1 MIFQL
6 PGVARFA
13 PVNRS
18 SRMIGQGLN
27 WIAKALLVLASFLAF
42 LLSFVVVADVIGR
55 VAFNSPL
62 KGTPELV
69 SSSIVIICYL
79 QAVYAIISGGMMHVD
94 ALTVHMPA
102 RVQGILGALACA
114 LGVMLFGIIFWGSI
128 DGFLHSWESG
138 EYEGEGALRVPMW
151 PVRLAVLVGSGLA
164 VLAYILMAAR
174 QMGAARRNEILVTGT
189 SH

>member
-1 MIFQL
+1 
-6 PGVARFA
+6 
-13 PVNRS
+13 
-18 SRMIGQGLN
+18 MIGRGLY
-27 WIAKALLVLASFLAF
+27 WISKALLVLASFLAF
-42 LLSFVVVADVIGR
+42 MLTFVVVADVMGR
-55 VAFNSPL
+55 VLFNSPL

-79 QAVYAIISGGMMHVD
+79 QAVYAILSGGMMHVD
-94 ALTVHMPA
+94 AIAVHMPA
-102 RVQGILGALACA
+102 RVQSVLGALACM
-114 LGVMLFGIIFWGSI
+114 LGVLLFGIIFWGSI
-128 DGFLHSWESG
+128 EGFMHALESG

-174 QMGAARRNEILVTGT
+174 QVGAARRNEALAIGA

>member
-1 MIFQL
+1 
-6 PGVARFA
+6 
-13 PVNRS
+13 
-18 SRMIGQGLN
+18 MIGRGLD
-27 WIAKALLVLASFLAF
+27 WISKALLVLASVLAF
-42 LLSFVVVADVIGR
+42 LLCFVVGGDVIGR

-79 QAVYAIISGGMMHVD
+79 QAVYAILSNGMMHVD
-94 ALTVHMPA
+94 ALTVHFPP
-102 RVQGILGALACA
+102 RVQAALNIISCL
-114 LGVMLFGIIFWGSI
+114 LGVVLFALIFWGSI
-128 DGFLHSWESG
+128 DGFAHAFESG

-164 VLAYILMAAR
+164 VLAYLLLAAR
-174 QMGAARRNEILVTGT
+174 QIGAARYQEVLLTGT

>member
-1 MIFQL
+1 MID
-6 PGVARFA
+6 
-13 PVNRS
+13 
-18 SRMIGQGLN
+18 QGLY

-55 VAFNSPL
+55 VAFNTPL
-62 KGTPELV
+62 QGTPELV

-79 QAVYAIISGGMMHVD
+79 QAVYAILSGGMMHVD
-94 ALTVHMPA
+94 AITRRMPA
-102 RVQGILGALACA
+102 RIQGVLGALACV
-114 LGVMLFGIIFWGSI
+114 LGIFLFSIIFWGSI
-128 DGFLHSWESG
+128 DGFIHALESG

-174 QMGAARRNEILVTGT
+174 QVGAARRNEALAIGA

>member
-1 MIFQL
+1 MID
-6 PGVARFA
+6 R
-13 PVNRS
+13 
-18 SRMIGQGLN
+18 GLY

-42 LLSFVVVADVIGR
+42 LLSFVVVTDVIGR
-55 VAFNSPL
+55 VAFSSPL
-62 KGTPELV
+62 QGTPELV

-79 QAVYAIISGGMMHVD
+79 QAVYAILSGGMMNVD
-94 ALTVHMPA
+94 AITRRMPA
-102 RVQGILGALACA
+102 RIQGVLGALACI
-114 LGVMLFGIIFWGSI
+114 LGIVLFGIIFWGSI
-128 DGFLHSWESG
+128 EGFTHALNSG

-174 QMGAARRNEILVTGT
+174 QVGAARRNEALAIGA

>member
-1 MIFQL
+1 MID
-6 PGVARFA
+6 
-13 PVNRS
+13 
-18 SRMIGQGLN
+18 QGLY

-42 LLSFVVVADVIGR
+42 LLSFVVVTDVIGR

-62 KGTPELV
+62 QGTPELV

-79 QAVYAIISGGMMHVD
+79 QAVYAILSGGMMHVD
-94 ALTVHMPA
+94 AITVHMPP
-102 RVQGILGALACA
+102 RVQSVLGALACV
-114 LGVMLFGIIFWGSI
+114 LGGLLFGIIFWGSI
-128 DGFLHSWESG
+128 DGFIHALESG
-138 EYEGEGALRVPMW
+138 EYEGEGALRVPVW

-174 QMGAARRNEILVTGT
+174 QVGAARRNEALAIGA

>member
-1 MIFQL
+1 
-6 PGVARFA
+6 
-13 PVNRS
+13 
-18 SRMIGQGLN
+18 MIGRGLY
-27 WIAKALLVLASFLAF
+27 WISKALLVLASFLAF
-42 LLSFVVVADVIGR
+42 LLTFVVVADVAGR
-55 VAFNSPL
+55 VMFNSPL

-79 QAVYAIISGGMMHVD
+79 QAVYAILSGGMMHVD
-94 ALTVHMPA
+94 AITAHMPA
-102 RVQGILGALACA
+102 RVQSVLGAIACL
-114 LGVMLFGIIFWGSI
+114 LGAVLFGIIFWGSI
-128 DGFLHSWESG
+128 DGFAHALDSG

-174 QMGAARRNEILVTGT
+174 QMGAARRNEALVIGA

>member
-1 MIFQL
+1 MID
-6 PGVARFA
+6 
-13 PVNRS
+13 
-18 SRMIGQGLN
+18 QGLY

-42 LLSFVVVADVIGR
+42 LLSFVVVTDVIGR

-62 KGTPELV
+62 QGTPELV

-79 QAVYAIISGGMMHVD
+79 QAVYAILSGGMMHVD
-94 ALTVHMPA
+94 AITRRMPA
-102 RVQGILGALACA
+102 RIQGVLGALACI
-114 LGVMLFGIIFWGSI
+114 LGIFLFSIIFWGSI
-128 DGFLHSWESG
+128 DGFIHALESG

-174 QMGAARRNEILVTGT
+174 QVGAARRNEALAIGA

>member
-1 MIFQL
+1 MV
-6 PGVARFA
+6 GK
-13 PVNRS
+13 
-18 SRMIGQGLN
+18 GLD
-27 WIAKALLVLASFLAF
+27 WISKALLVLASLLAF
-42 LLSFVVVADVIGR
+42 LLSFVVVADVVGR

-79 QAVYAIISGGMMHVD
+79 QAVYAILSGGMMQVD
-94 ALTVHMPA
+94 AVTAHLPVRIRA
-102 RVQGILGALACA
+102 ALGIASCILGIA
-114 LGVMLFGIIFWGSI
+114 LFGIIFWGSI
-128 DGFLHSWESG
+128 DGFSHAFESG

-164 VLAYILMAAR
+164 AVAYILLAAR
-174 QMGAARRNEILVTGT
+174 QVSAARRNETLVTGT

>member
-1 MIFQL
+1 
-6 PGVARFA
+6 
-13 PVNRS
+13 
-18 SRMIGQGLN
+18 MIGRGLY
-27 WIAKALLVLASFLAF
+27 WISKALLVLASFLAF
-42 LLSFVVVADVIGR
+42 LLTFVVVADVLGR
-55 VAFNSPL
+55 VLFNSPV

-79 QAVYAIISGGMMHVD
+79 QAVYAILSGGMMHVD
-94 ALTVHMPA
+94 AITVHMPA
-102 RVQGILGALACA
+102 RVQSVLGAIACM
-114 LGVMLFGIIFWGSI
+114 LGVLLFGIVFWGSI
-128 DGFLHSWESG
+128 DGFIHALDSG

-174 QMGAARRNEILVTGT
+174 QVGAARRNEALAIGA

>member
-1 MIFQL
+1 
-6 PGVARFA
+6 
-13 PVNRS
+13 
-18 SRMIGQGLN
+18 MIGRGLD
-27 WIAKALLVLASFLAF
+27 WISKALLVLASVLSF
-42 LLSFVVVADVIGR
+42 LLCFVVVGDVIGR

-79 QAVYAIISGGMMHVD
+79 QAVYAILSNGMMHVD
-94 ALTVHMPA
+94 ALTVHFPP
-102 RVQGILGALACA
+102 RVQAALNIISCL
-114 LGVMLFGIIFWGSI
+114 LGVVLFALIFWGSI
-128 DGFLHSWESG
+128 DGFAHAFESG

-164 VLAYILMAAR
+164 VLAYLLLAAR
-174 QMGAARRNEILVTGT
+174 QIGAARYQEVLVTGT